1 MRRPFAALFGCW
13 SWLAFALSSALVP
26 RSASALEPGS
36 VAGQAVLVDVNESSS
51 VYYNFD
57 NRDSRPN
64 QVATRANDDFGL
76 VYNRLSLQATA
87 GIVSLGVR
95 VDNVWFYAS
104 PNVTQL
110 ALDLTREAPRDDAP
124 SYFRGK
130 LGEAGLELSNRFID
144 WAYPSKYYLT
154 YSKAGLEAT
163 LGDASAQLGRGIVLS
178 VRKRDE
184 LGSDTTIRGGRVSV
198 SARGPVA
205 LKLTALGGELN
216 PLRIDEA
223 SGRYLGVPSGG
234 DALSAIAEA
243 GMPRAIGTDFAP
255 LTSDCLTSATC
266 GYAPDRIVAGQVE
279 LSGERWKLGS
289 QGSALLRAPP
299 LSEDVVRSAQRIV
312 TLSQSVELSRVL
324 PDLSVY
330 GELAFQH
337 LGRRADQTPFDAGYG
352 VYASASYTPQD
363 VALTLEGRHYRRL
376 FPLSANVKLAR
387 AREFSS
393 LAYNQVP
400 TTEPEDNDTEFEGMN
415 TCVSGARL
423 RGDVSLRPGV
433 RALGSLAHYLTYAE
447 TGANEACVISE
458 QQLNRVYDVS
468 SGFALD
474 SSDRKRHLEVVL
486 GGRLDSAE
494 RELSRAEGSRS
505 HLFYSEGY
513 LRHQLELPLSAD
525 FSLSLT
531 GRHRR
536 RAQAEGGPGTPWSE
550 GEEVLGVEWAEHS
563 SLGVGAEYDTRPGV
577 PHRYFNIELSHRP
590 TPSSRVALFAG
601 QRRGALRCVGGI
613 CRLYPPFEGV
623 RLDLALRF

>member
-1 MRRPFAALFGCW
+1 MRHAVWALPLSAAL
-13 SWLAFALSSALVP
+13 LPARAL
-26 RSASALEPGS
+26 ALEPGS
-36 VAGQAVLVDVNESSS
+36 VGGTPVLVDVSESSS

-57 NRDSRPN
+57 NRDSKPS

-76 VYNRLSLQATA
+76 IYNRLSLQATR
-87 GIVSLGVR
+87 GNWSLGLR

-104 PNVTQL
+104 PNATRL
-110 ALDLTREAPRDDAP
+110 ALDLTNEAQPDNAP
-124 SYFRGK
+124 GYFRSK
-130 LGEAGLELSNRFID
+130 LDEAGLELSNRFID
-144 WAYPSKYYLT
+144 WVYPSKYYLT
-154 YSKAGLEAT
+154 YSRPGLEAT

-184 LGSDTTIRGGRVSV
+184 LGSDTTIRGARLSV
-198 SARGPVA
+198 STRGAVG

-234 DALSAIAEA
+234 DALALVTEA
-243 GMPRAIGTDFAP
+243 GMPRAIRTDFAP
-255 LTSDCLTSATC
+255 LTGSCLSSATC
-266 GYAPDRIVAGQVE
+266 GYAPDRVVAGQVE
-279 LSGERWKLGS
+279 LSGERWKLGT
-289 QGSALLRAPP
+289 QGSALFRAPP
-299 LSEDVVRSAQRIV
+299 LSEDLVRAAERIV
-312 TLSQSVELSRVL
+312 TLSQSVELPRLL
-324 PDLSVY
+324 PNLSVY

-337 LGRRADQTPFDAGYG
+337 LTPSAATTHSDPGFGFYG
-352 VYASASYTPQD
+352 SASYTPKN

-393 LAYNQVP
+393 LSYNQAP
-400 TTEPEDNDTEFEGMN
+400 TTELEDNDTEFERMN

-423 RGDVSLRPGV
+423 RGDFTLRRGV
-433 RALGSLAHYLTYAE
+433 RALGSFSHYVTYAE
-447 TGANEACVISE
+447 SGANDACRIDQ
-458 QQLNRVYDVS
+458 QQLNRIYDVS

-474 SSDRKRHLEVVL
+474 SSDRREHLEVVL
-486 GGRLDSAE
+486 GGRLDSAG
-494 RELSRAEGSRS
+494 RDLTLADGSVS
-505 HLFYSEGY
+505 HLFYTEGY

-525 FSLSLT
+525 FSLGLT

-536 RAQAEGGPGTPWSE
+536 REQAEGGPGVPWSE
-550 GEEVLGVEWAEHS
+550 GEEVLYLEWAEHT
-563 SLGVGAEYDTRPGV
+563 SLGLGAEYDTRPGV

-590 TPSSRVALFAG
+590 TSATRIALFAG

>member
-1 MRRPFAALFGCW
+1 MRWQLRALPLSAAL
-13 SWLAFALSSALVP
+13 LAPPAF
-26 RSASALEPGS
+26 ALEPGTL
-36 VAGQAVLVDVNESSS
+36 AGTPVLVDVNESSS

-57 NRDSRPN
+57 NRDSKPN

-87 GIVSLGVR
+87 GSVSLGVR

-104 PNVTQL
+104 PNVTQI
-110 ALDLTREAPRDDAP
+110 ALDLTRQAQPDDAP
-124 SYFRGK
+124 GYFHSK
-130 LGEAGLELSNRFID
+130 LNDAGLELSNRFIN
-144 WAYPSKYYLT
+144 WMYPSKYYLT
-154 YSKAGLEAT
+154 YSKPGLEAT
-163 LGDASAQLGRGIVLS
+163 FGDAGAQLGRGLVLS

-184 LGSDTTIRGGRVSV
+184 LGGDTTIRGARVSL
-198 SARGPVA
+198 SARGPVG

-234 DALSAIAEA
+234 DALATLSEA
-243 GMPRAIGTDFAP
+243 GMPRAIRTDFAP
-255 LTSDCLTSATC
+255 LTGNCQTSPTC
-266 GYAPDRIVAGQVE
+266 GYAPDRILGGQVE
-279 LSGERWKLGS
+279 FSGERWKLGT
-289 QGSALLRAPP
+289 QGTLLFREAP
-299 LSEDVVRSAQRIV
+299 LSDDLVRSAGRV
-312 TLSQSVELSRVL
+312 ATLSQSVELPRL
-324 PDLSVY
+324 LQNLSVY

-337 LGRRADQTPFDAGYG
+337 LGERAATTRFDPGYG
-352 VYASASYTPQD
+352 FYGSAAYTPKD

-393 LAYNQVP
+393 LSYNQIP
-400 TTEPEDNDTEFEGMN
+400 TTEPEDTDTEYESMN

-423 RGDVSLRPGV
+423 RGDFTLRRGV
-433 RALGSLAHYLTYAE
+433 RALGSVSHYLTYAE
-447 TGANEACVISE
+447 SSANEACAVSDR
-458 QQLNRVYDVS
+458 QLNRVYDVS

-474 SSDRKRHLEVVL
+474 SSDRREHLELVL
-486 GGRLDSAE
+486 GGRLDRAGRDLTLPDGS
-494 RELSRAEGSRS
+494 LSR
-505 HLFYSEGY
+505 LFYTEGY
-513 LRHQLELPLSAD
+513 LRHQLELPLAGD

-536 RAQAEGGPGTPWSE
+536 RAQAEGGPGVPWSE
-550 GEEVLGVEWAEHS
+550 GDEVLGLEWAEHS
-563 SLGVGAEYDTRPGV
+563 SLGLGAEYDTRPGV

-590 TPSSRVALFAG
+590 TPSSRIALFAG

-623 RLDLALRF
+623 RLDVAVRF

>member
-1 MRRPFAALFGCW
+1 MRGLSAALSLCMVLV
-13 SWLAFALSSALVP
+13 SARAL
-26 RSASALEPGS
+26 ALEPGR
-36 VAGQAVLVDVNESSS
+36 VAGEPVLVDVNESSS

-57 NRDSRPN
+57 NRDAKPN

-76 VYNRLSLQATA
+76 VYNRLSAQATA
-87 GIVSLGVR
+87 GHLSLGVR

-104 PNVTQL
+104 PNATQL
-110 ALDLTREAPRDDAP
+110 ALDLTREARPDNAP

-144 WAYPSKYYLT
+144 WVYPSKYYLT
-154 YSKAGLEAT
+154 YSGPGLEAT

-184 LGSDTTIRGGRVSV
+184 LGSDTTIRGGRISL
-198 SARGPVA
+198 STRGAVR

-223 SGRYLGVPSGG
+223 SGRYLGVPGST
-234 DALSAIAEA
+234 DALSIITEA
-243 GMPRAIGTDFAP
+243 GMPRAIRTDFAP
-255 LTSDCLTSATC
+255 LTADCQTSATC
-266 GYAPDRIVAGQVE
+266 GYAPDRIAAGQVE
-279 LSGERWKLGS
+279 LSGERWKLGT
-289 QGSALLRAPP
+289 QGSALFRGAP
-299 LSEDVVRSAQRIV
+299 LSEDLLRQARRIV
-312 TLSQSVELSRVL
+312 TLSQSVELQRVL
-324 PDLSVY
+324 PDLSLY

-337 LGRRADQTPFDAGYG
+337 LGERSDTARFDPGYG
-352 VYASASYTPQD
+352 AYLSAAYTPKD
-363 VALTLEGRHYRRL
+363 IALTLEARHYRRL
-376 FPLSANVKLAR
+376 FPLAANVKLAR

-393 LAYNQVP
+393 LSYNQVP
-400 TTEPEDNDTEFEGMN
+400 TTEPEDNDTEYEGMN

-423 RGDVSLRPGV
+423 RGDFSLRRGV
-433 RALGSLAHYLTYAE
+433 RALGSVAHYLTYAE
-447 TGANEACVISE
+447 SGANDACVITS

-468 SGFALD
+468 SGFSLD
-474 SSDRKRHLEVVL
+474 SRDRRQHLEVVV
-486 GGRLDSAE
+486 GGRLDQAE
-494 RELSRAEGSRS
+494 RELALSDGSRS
-505 HLFYSEGY
+505 QLFYGEGY
-513 LRHQLELPLSAD
+513 LRHVLELPLVND
-525 FSLSLT
+525 FSFSLT

-536 RAQAEGGPGTPWSE
+536 RAQAEGGPGAPWSE

-563 SLGVGAEYDTRPGV
+563 SLGLGAEYDTRAGV

-590 TPSSRVALFAG
+590 TPATRIALFAG